1 MSERERE
8 RPDGDDDDGPAEPFP
23 PAQRPPGDFGA
34 EWVDPDDA
42 AEEMQDET
50 EGRS

>member
-1 MSERERE
+1 MSEHEQDRDPHEA
-8 RPDGDDDDGPAEPFP
+8 AEDAPP
-23 PAQRPPGDFGA
+23 PAQRPPEDFGA

-42 AEEMQDET
+42 AEEMEDET

>member
-1 MSERERE
+1 MTTERE
-8 RPDGDDDDGPAEPFP
+8 PDDAAPDPVP
-23 PAQRPPGDFGA
+23 PADRDPDAMGA

-42 AEEMQDET
+42 AEQMEDET

>member
-1 MSERERE
+1 MTEQE
-8 RPDGDDDDGPAEPFP
+8 RPQGGHHDDALDATPPAERGPD
-23 PAQRPPGDFGA
+23 DFGA

-42 AEEMQDET
+42 AEEMEDET

>member
-1 MSERERE
+1 MSERE
-8 RPDGDDDDGPAEPFP
+8 PDAEATPEPVP
-23 PAQRPPGDFGA
+23 PADRDPDAFGA

-42 AEEMQDET
+42 AEEMADET

>member
-1 MSERERE
+1 MTDERE
-8 RPDGDDDDGPAEPFP
+8 PDQQHPQPTPPAERGPE
-23 PAQRPPGDFGA
+23 DFGA

-42 AEEMQDET
+42 AEEMEDET